1 MKYGVFA
8 KVNGKVKSH
17 TLAALTNEEEYTSN
31 GWELVTTTKTKAE
44 ARKLVNDLGWI
55 TLA

>member
-31 GWELVTTTKTKAE
+31 GGELVTTTKNKSGSKKTCK
-44 ARKLVNDLGWI
+44 
-55 TLA
+55 